1 MKEYSLDYLTSI
13 KERHTKM
20 DNLIYPTLSSQNYLK
35 DKDISV
41 QAAKNLFKWRTRAA
55 MFKMNYGDMYANTA
69 CPFCLVVPDSQS
81 HSLECNVVKQKINIQ
96 GDYSDIFGEDIPS
109 DISNTLLKISKLRE
123 EIFD

>member
-20 DNLIYPTLSSQNYLK
+20 DNLIDPTLRLQIYLK

-96 GDYSDIFGEDIPS
+96 GDYSPILPPYE
-109 DISNTLLKISKLRE
+109 
-123 EIFD
+123 

>member
-1 MKEYSLDYLTSI
+1 MLLSPSPYVPSI
-13 KERHTKM
+13 
-20 DNLIYPTLSSQNYLK
+20 K

-41 QAAKNLFKWRTRAA
+41 QSAKNLFKWRTA
-55 MFKMNYGDMYANTA
+55 MFNMNYGDMYANTA

-96 GDYSDIFGEDIPS
+96 GDYSDIFDEHIPS